1 MGRPCR
7 HANRHRFLS
16 SSPTSRRR
24 APTGGCRSPS
34 RTWRWCA
41 PTGRSAAAL
50 PRSTCRSSTSGADR
64 RALSRALRPSRP
76 SLAVVRAPAAVRC
89 RSADAARPAGS
100 RTACRPPRRRP
111 GRLLRTG
118 RRRAR
123 LLRPDAPLHRPAY
136 RPVAARPRHRA
147 RLRPRHRAD
156 RPQHQHARPS
166 QGARHLSQGRVSPGA
181 QREQG
186 IARSARAVAGGLSL
200 AAGVTR
206 FSSPQRASHC
216 GRLRVLS
223 RLRF

>member
-1 MGRPCR
+1 MQTFPSPPTPELFSHQPPPRADGRLPITITHLEMVR
-7 HANRHRFLS
+7 ADWTERGRAPEIDVPIEHV
-16 SSPTSRRR
+16 R
-24 APTGGCRSPS
+24 APT
-34 RTWRWCA
+34 
-41 PTGRSAAAL
+41 AAL
-50 PRSTCRSSTSGADR
+50 
-64 RALSRALRPSRP
+64 LSRALRPRRP
-76 SLAVVRAPAAVRC
+76 ALAVVRAPAAERC

-100 RTACRPPRRRP
+100 RAACRPPRRRP

-123 LLRPDAPLHRPAY
+123 LLRPDAPLHRPAH

-181 QREQG
+181 QRKQG

-200 AAGVTR
+200 AAEVR
-206 FSSPQRASHC
+206 P
-216 GRLRVLS
+216 VP
-223 RLRF
+223 